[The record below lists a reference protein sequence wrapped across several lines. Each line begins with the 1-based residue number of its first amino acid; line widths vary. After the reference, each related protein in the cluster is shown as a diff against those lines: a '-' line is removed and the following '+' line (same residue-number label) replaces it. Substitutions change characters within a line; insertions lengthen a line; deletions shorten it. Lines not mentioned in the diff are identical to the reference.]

1 MTAPQIIVATAFSKN
16 RRLAVAQNSYTRSH
30 PRQQQLA
37 VRVGEPAK
45 IYLHAEV
52 GVLLKC
58 LRLRQQVQLL
68 QIERYGVNGN
78 MLLAKPCCICRLA
91 IGEAGVREVRYTSPE
106 GWVTELVEDWS
117 T

>member
-1 MTAPQIIVATAFSKN
+1 MTAPQIITATAFSKN
-16 RRLAVAQNSYTRSH
+16 RILSVGQNSYSKSH

-37 VRVGEPAK
+37 VRVGQPER
-45 IYLHAEV
+45 IYLHAELSA
-52 GVLLKC
+52 LLKAM
-58 LRLRQQVQLL
+58 RLRQQVQLL

-91 IGEAGVREVRYTSPE
+91 IGEAGVKEVRYTSPE